1 MKNILTAFLILYF
14 TQISA
19 QTERFED
26 IENKVKTK
34 LQTIKKDDPNLKI
47 AEILLT
53 QFLKAGKENKDDFFK
68 INTGIS
74 LETQNPNKLQPGFVK
89 FNVKDKQIDL
99 LNSYPLSSVENTE
112 NYYSTYLNRFEE
124 LGKTKVFKDLMMLK
138 SKEYFDLLTE
148 NKNEYT
154 YKDHNRIYFIRGTE
168 DWRFVI
174 AVSKEYKNLQALDF
188 TLFAFRKTFSGE
200 DIFKSGNSMQEM
212 EARRMDK
219 VSKDKADREKF
230 PLYHDVRT
238 NEITNLLYDLIL
250 LDPSYKTNSTFQNHY
265 QKLIETKIDRYNV
278 DQFNQDF
285 LYFLTLD
292 LSKYKTKEYSYD
304 RDILNIQHLSAHAL
318 ADYYLS
324 INAYQEATKFYKKSI
339 LEFPYSVSS
348 GTTFSKDSERTLFDI
363 HKTYYKAEMK
373 DEAYGYLLGL
383 MIDSNNFQE
392 TATKKMNEYL
402 EKEDRKKFKKEVD
415 EALKTIKIY
424 DEEKYLYSFKFRNKE
439 ILFSP
444 FIMNSVKETVD
455 DFRRTEFYKSL

>member
-47 AEILLT
+47 AETLLT

-174 AVSKEYKNLQALDF
+174 AVSKEYKNLQTLDF
-188 TLFAFRKTFSGE
+188 TVFAFRKTFSGE

-278 DQFNQDF
+278 GQFYQDF

-304 RDILNIQHLSAHAL
+304 RDILNIQHLSAHAV
-318 ADYYLS
+318 ADFYLS
-324 INAYQEATKFYKKSI
+324 ANAHQEAIKFYKKSI
-339 LEFPYSVSS
+339 VEFPYEVSS
-348 GTTFSKDSERTLFDI
+348 GTTFSKDSERILFDI

-383 MIDSNNFQE
+383 MIDSNNFRE

-402 EKEDRKKFKKEVD
+402 ENKDRKKFKKEVD